1 MGTKIRNL
9 TDTATSI
16 GDNDFLVIASSDNKT
31 KKISGLNFKDAI
43 SVGLGV
49 PVIASE
55 RIGAVNSIFA
65 EQGEA
70 GITVEMVLSY
80 HQPAGASGRGINPYG
95 VTLRFTNP
103 ARTDAAGNTRT
114 ISVTIAGNA

>member
-1 MGTKIRNL
+1 MGTKIRDL
-9 TDTATSI
+9 PDTATSVN
-16 GDNDFLVIASSDNKT
+16 DNDFLVIASSDNKT

-55 RIGAVNSIFA
+55 RLGLSHSMFA

-70 GITVEMVLSY
+70 GITVEMILSY
-80 HQPAGASGRGINPYG
+80 QQQAGGSGRGVNPYG
-95 VTLRFTNP
+95 VALKFTNP
-103 ARTDAAGNTRT
+103 ARTDAAGNVLT
-114 ISVTIAGNA
+114 ISVPIAG